1 MESRR
6 SCAAGV
12 VILCWPEIMQ
22 TSRVA
27 IFHSHDRPITYE
39 TVPVPPLRAGEI
51 LVRNEYTTLCR
62 SDLTTFTGKRIE
74 KTPTILGH
82 EIVGRIKELGPGA
95 PTQDGRGAQLR
106 VGDRVTWAIYASD
119 PCSGLARRGIPQ
131 KGEGLFKY
139 GHEPIR
145 PDSTLH
151 GGLAEYCILRR
162 HTPVIRV
169 DQQVPLT
176 VSALIN
182 CSVATVA
189 GSLRLAGEIKDQN
202 VVIAGAGMLGVV
214 ACAMCRNAE
223 AARVIAADIDDA
235 RLATAR
241 EFGADDVVKLSPR
254 QPLKEQLAAR
264 LPGEAVTVALDYS
277 GVSETMEALIG
288 ALGVGGTLVL
298 VGAVSPQRPL
308 QINAEQVV
316 RNLHTIAG
324 LHNYNVPDLVT
335 AVDFIEQNHTRFPFA
350 RLVHD
355 KFDLDSVNEAFDYAV
370 KSGVHR
376 VGVRTC
382 TKRGSA

>member
-1 MESRR
+1 MR
-6 SCAAGV
+6 
-12 VILCWPEIMQ
+12 
-22 TSRVA
+22 TSRLAV
-27 IFHSHDRPITYE
+27 FHSKDQPFTYE
-39 TVPVPPLRAGEI
+39 TVAVPPLRAGEI

-82 EIVGRIKELGPGA
+82 EIVGRIEELGPGA
-95 PTQDGRGAQLR
+95 PTRDGRGAELR

-119 PCSGLARRGIPQ
+119 PCSCLARRGIPQ

-139 GHEPIR
+139 GHEQIK

-151 GGLAEYCILRR
+151 GGLAEYCILRQ

-169 DQQVPLT
+169 NQLIPLT
-176 VSALIN
+176 VIALIN

-189 GSLRLAGEIKDQN
+189 GSLRLAGEIKDRN

-214 ACAMCRNAE
+214 ACAMSRNAG
-223 AARVIAADIDDA
+223 AARVIAVDIDDA

-241 EFGADDVVKLSPR
+241 EFGADVAVKLSPA

-264 LPGEAVTVALDYS
+264 MPGEAVTVALDFS

-288 ALGVGGTLVL
+288 ALGIGGTLVL
-298 VGAVSPQRPL
+298 VGAVFPQRPL
-308 QINAEQVV
+308 QINAEQLV
-316 RNLHTIAG
+316 RNLHKITG
-324 LHNYNVPDLVT
+324 LHNYNVQDLIA
-335 AVDFIEQNHTRFPFA
+335 AVEFIEHHHTRFSFE

-355 KFDLDSVNEAFDYAV
+355 KFDLDSVNEAFNYAV
-370 KSGVHR
+370 KSGAHR
-376 VGVRTC
+376 VGIRTC
-382 TKRGSA
+382 TDSGCEQ